1 MDFDKF
7 YRGFEYKAYE
17 FLGAHLQGDGTVF
30 RVYAPAASSVKL
42 LIKGESMDMGRIWNG
57 QFWELY
63 VPGVYAGERYMFG
76 INGSD
81 GIYTER
87 CDPYG
92 FQMEVRPAHKSIV
105 CNTGLY
111 EFKDQDWMNSRKN
124 SGPMNIYEM
133 HLGSW
138 KGGWQGYRNIAGE
151 LVAYLKETGYN
162 YVEFLPLAEHPLD
175 ESWGYQTTGYF
186 SPTSRYGSPEDL
198 MYLIDTLHQNGIG
211 AILDFVPVHFAV
223 DDYGLKKFD
232 GSFLFEYPSSDVGF
246 SEWGSCNFMHS
257 RPEVRCFLGSAAD
270 YWLSKFHFDGLRMD
284 AISRMIYWQGDEKR
298 GVNGNAV
305 DFLKNLNA
313 YLKETYPGIVLVAED
328 STDYRGTTS
337 SLGFDYKWDMGWMHD
352 TLDFF
357 SMPFDKRTEARGKIP
372 FSMVYFRNE
381 KYLLALSHD
390 ENVHGKGTIIGKMF
404 GSDSEKMAQGRV
416 LYLYMMT
423 HPGAKLNF
431 MGSELAQKNEW
442 NEKKDLNWSLLD
454 NPENKAFWDF
464 IRDLN
469 ALYLA
474 NPALWQKDYSEDGFS
489 WIDTS
494 SINPLVYG
502 YKRTNGIDSYSVY
515 INLGKE
521 AVRIQPD
528 SPEFQVVLSSGWKKY
543 GGNEEEKSGNGDCL
557 VLQPLSGFILKD

>member
-30 RVYAPAASSVKL
+30 RVYAPAASSVRL

-211 AILDFVPVHFAV
+211 VILDFVPVHFAV

-390 ENVHGKGTIIGKMF
+390 ENVHGKGTIIGKIF

-494 SINPLVYG
+494 SIDPLVYG

-543 GGNEEEKSGNGDCL
+543 GGNEEEKSGNDDCL

>member
-7 YRGFEYKAYE
+7 YRGFEYRAYE

-57 QFWELY
+57 QFWEIY

-151 LVAYLKETGYN
+151 LVSYLKETGYN

-198 MYLIDTLHQNGIG
+198 MYLIDALHQNGIG

-223 DDYGLKKFD
+223 DGYGLKKFD

-390 ENVHGKGTIIGKMF
+390 ENVHGKGTIIGKIF

-543 GGNEEEKSGNGDCL
+543 GGNEEEKSGNDDCL

>member
-57 QFWELY
+57 QFWEIY

-92 FQMEVRPAHKSIV
+92 FQMEVRPSHKSIV

-381 KYLLALSHD
+381 KYLLAFSHD
-390 ENVHGKGTIIGKMF
+390 ENVHGKGTIIGKIF

-454 NPENKAFWDF
+454 NPENKVFWDF

-469 ALYLA
+469 ALYLS

-543 GGNEEEKSGNGDCL
+543 GGNEEEKSGNDDCL

>member
-57 QFWELY
+57 QFWEIY

-298 GVNGNAV
+298 GVNGNAL

-390 ENVHGKGTIIGKMF
+390 ENVHGKGTIIGKIF

-543 GGNEEEKSGNGDCL
+543 GGNEEEKSGNDDCL

>member
-57 QFWELY
+57 QFWEIY

-111 EFKDQDWMNSRKN
+111 EFKDHDWMNSRKN

-390 ENVHGKGTIIGKMF
+390 ENVHGKGTIIGKIF

-416 LYLYMMT
+416 LYLYMIT

-474 NPALWQKDYSEDGFS
+474 NPALWQKDYSKDGFS

>member
-57 QFWELY
+57 QFWEIY

-223 DDYGLKKFD
+223 DGYGLKKFD

-305 DFLKNLNA
+305 DFLKNLNR

-390 ENVHGKGTIIGKMF
+390 ENVHGKGTIIGKIF

-454 NPENKAFWDF
+454 NPENKVFWEF

-543 GGNEEEKSGNGDCL
+543 GGNEEEKSGNDDCL

>member
-57 QFWELY
+57 QFWEIY

-357 SMPFDKRTEARGKIP
+357 SMPFDKRPEARGKIP

-390 ENVHGKGTIIGKMF
+390 ENVHGKGTIIGKIF
-404 GSDSEKMAQGRV
+404 GSDSERMAQGRV

-454 NPENKAFWDF
+454 NPENKSFWDF

-543 GGNEEEKSGNGDCL
+543 GGNEEEKSGNDDCL